1 MEAARALDV
10 HEEAVRRLNQS
21 LELVLGLLIRGRR
34 VKQILGHFLEKKLR
48 ENLCKLCCQ
57 QAKSNREKASLP

>member
-48 ENLCKLCCQ
+48 ENLC
-57 QAKSNREKASLP
+57 